1 MPLRTVLLRVMLWSL
16 GIAAVAGV
24 LTVLVHGGETA
35 WRVVGTALT
44 TAVATGLMLPASAM
58 MDHKKSR
65 SAGLVGVAAVIVEF
79 LLALALIW
87 ELPRHLWGVHWE
99 DEIAGT
105 MLVLAAATI
114 FAMVFLALV
123 KKPYA
128 VFASRVGL
136 LLTLV
141 TCGAWVLGIWEL
153 CVCSA
158 RSLQEPCRCQNIW
171 FETGGATAVCGILI
185 VLCLIGHG
193 TADRRPWRWAGIVAS
208 GVAYAMWLINIWTGM
223 ESDLGTVIFTTLL
236 SLAVVVVH
244 ANLSLTAPL
253 EPHQRWV
260 RNGTI
265 VAAALTAT
273 FIDLIVID
281 EVLFRFGDSGDFLVR
296 LAAASGIL
304 TGCGTM
310 ALAVLARLNRRID
323 YEPLSPE
330 LTHITVVCPRCGK
343 RQSICLG
350 DSVCVGC
357 KLRISIRIE
366 EPRCPQCGYLLYG
379 LPSDRCPECGTVI
392 SPDTGTDRM
401 LTT

>member
-35 WRVVGTALT
+35 WRVVGTAFT
-44 TAVATGLMLPASAM
+44 TALATGLMLPASTM

-65 SAGLVGVAAVIVEF
+65 SAGLAGMAAVIVEF

-87 ELPRHLWGVHWE
+87 ELPRHLWDVHWE

-105 MLVLAAATI
+105 MLVLGAAAI
-114 FAMVFLALV
+114 FVMIFLDLA

-128 VFASRVGL
+128 VLASRVGL
-136 LLTLV
+136 FLALL
-141 TCGAWVLGIWEL
+141 TCGAWLLGIWEL
-153 CVCSA
+153 CVCSV
-158 RSLQEPCRCQNIW
+158 RPLQEYCRCQNIW
-171 FETGGATAVCGILI
+171 FETGGATAVCGIL
-185 VLCLIGHG
+185 VLLCLIGHG
-193 TADRRPWRWAGIVAS
+193 TADRRPWCWAGIAASAVAC
-208 GVAYAMWLINIWTGM
+208 AMWLINIWVGTR
-223 ESDLGTVIFTTLL
+223 SDVGTVIFTALL
-236 SLAVVVVH
+236 GLAVVVAH
-244 ANLSLTAPL
+244 ANLSLMAPL
-253 EPHQRWV
+253 APHQRWV
-260 RNGTI
+260 RASTI
-265 VAAALTAT
+265 AAAVLTALL
-273 FIDLIVID
+273 IDLIVID
-281 EVLFRFGDSGDFLVR
+281 DLLFPVGVGADFLGR
-296 LAAASGIL
+296 LAAAAGIV
-304 TGCGTM
+304 TACGTM
-310 ALAVLARLNRRID
+310 ALVVLARLNRKVD

-330 LTHITVVCPRCGK
+330 LTHITAVCPRCGK

-350 DSVCVGC
+350 DSVCVAC

-401 LTT
+401 STT